1 MNAELKVLDT
11 ERQFEEYEKC
21 LNAMDEFLESD
32 DNSSVTS
39 DGSELSDTIRS
50 RTKEFIE
57 NSTDGCDLNPEAEPY
72 DPENQS
78 TEHTASDKPKNQS
91 TQKYC

>member
-1 MNAELKVLDT
+1 MLDT
-11 ERQFEEYEKC
+11 ERQFEEYEKG

-57 NSTDGCDLNPEAEPY
+57 NSTDGCELNPNVYLSVTKMLTLGITFE
-72 DPENQS
+72 
-78 TEHTASDKPKNQS
+78 
-91 TQKYC
+91 C